1 MSAERLDKILHLM
14 FKRIRVDEQA
24 KANLKNQFF
33 SNAALSDDELSL
45 IAAAGHPAERNLKT
59 KKDDKRDGFE

>member
-1 MSAERLDKILHLM
+1 MSEERLDKILPLM
-14 FKRIRVDEQA
+14 FKRIRASEQA
-24 KANLKNQFF
+24 KANLKKQLF

-59 KKDDKRDGFE
+59 KNDDKRGDFE